1 MPLRELTSILLGG
14 FLATA
19 VLARPAEQSG
29 NKTFSLEPDTHG
41 HVLKTPEGKTVFR
54 YMTKKPAE
62 TNLTANSV
70 CCLYPV
76 YTPGGTR
83 AVDFAP
89 GDHRHHRGVFLA
101 WHALTVGEKRADFW
115 GWGSWAPTEDRVIE
129 NRRVELSQADG
140 EQALLQVHNEW
151 MIGEQVAIDEHT
163 AITARRVEDVYVID
177 LDFQLTPRENVT
189 LDQTAFGGFCVKGRQ
204 GKERVYIDPD
214 GPVELPNPHHLK
226 PESNWPAKSWYDYVV
241 TLDEGRKIGV
251 AVVDH
256 PENPASPWH
265 NLKPIAM
272 VNPCIVAPGEVEIKK
287 GKTLRLRYRLVVHDG
302 PPPHALLE
310 KLSSRIPSHRRQR

>member
-29 NKTFSLEPDTHG
+29 NETFSLEPDAHG
-41 HVLKTPEGKTVFR
+41 YVLKTPEGKTVFR

-76 YTPGGTR
+76 HTPNGER
-83 AVDFAP
+83 VVDFAP

-129 NRRVELSQADG
+129 NRGVELSQADG
-140 EQALLQVHNEW
+140 DKAVLKVHNEW
-151 MIGEQVAIDEHT
+151 MIGEQVAIDEQT
-163 AITARRVEDVYVID
+163 AITTRRVEGVYVID
-177 LDFQLTPRENVT
+177 LDFQLTPRADVT
-189 LDQTAFGGFCVKGRQ
+189 LDQSAFGGFCVKGRQ
-204 GKERVYIDPD
+204 GGEGVYVAPD
-214 GPVELPNPHHLK
+214 GPVERPNPHHLK
-226 PESNWPAKSWYDYVV
+226 PESNWPAAPWYDYVV
-241 TLDEGRKIGV
+241 TLDEGRTVGI

-256 PENPASPWH
+256 PENPTSLWH

-272 VNPCIVAPGEVEIKK
+272 VNPCIVAPGEVTIKE
-287 GKTLRLRYRLVVHDG
+287 GETLRPRYRLVVHDG
-302 PPPHALLE
+302 PAPAALLK
-310 KLSSRIPSHRRQR
+310 KLSSQWRTP